1 MKTRKPAL
9 LAAFAI
15 FLAAGVPTPAST
27 PASASRNADAR
38 AARTRAGDS
47 RPADTAAVAEARSGA
62 ACAPIDKAGVATLFD
77 QWNLALASLDPDAVA
92 QRYWGDAVLLP
103 TVSNTP
109 RTTPAMV
116 RDYFVHF
123 LEKHPRG
130 RIDSRSIQIGCN
142 LAIDMGTYTFS
153 VLGATGAP
161 GEVAARYTYVYA
173 FRDGEWKIL
182 HHHSSAM
189 PEVLAAPATTATAQ
203 AGGAANGHDE
213 AQTAKPEAT
222 AGDRKTRLASA
233 EPKREPPP
241 LDRTRMFLNTEASP
255 QVMEYYPAEAR
266 ARRETGRVALHV
278 CADPDGKLVGEPK
291 VVKSSGSERLDG
303 AARQWAQAARWVPA
317 TANRR
322 TVEGCTEITA
332 QFRP

>member
-1 MKTRKPAL
+1 MKTRRPVL
-9 LAAFAI
+9 LAALTI
-15 FLAAGVPTPAST
+15 ILAASVPAQAST
-27 PASASRNADAR
+27 PRNADAR
-38 AARTRAGDS
+38 AAKLRAGDP
-47 RPADTAAVAEARSGA
+47 RAAEVAGSSAEARSGA

-153 VLGATGAP
+153 VLGATGSP

-189 PEVLAAPATTATAQ
+189 PEVLGPPATAATTA
-203 AGGAANGHDE
+203 AGGAAADHDG
-213 AQTAKPEAT
+213 AQAAKPEAAAT
-222 AGDRKTRLASA
+222 GDRRTRLASA
-233 EPKREPPP
+233 EPKREAPP

-266 ARRETGRVALHV
+266 AKREAGRVALHV
-278 CADPDGKLVGEPK
+278 CADPDGRLVGEPK

-303 AARQWAQAARWVPA
+303 AAQKWAQAARWVPA

>member
-1 MKTRKPAL
+1 MKTRKPGL
-9 LAAFAI
+9 LTTFVI
-15 FLAAGVPTPAST
+15 FLAIAVPAQASS
-27 PASASRNADAR
+27 PRSADSRAARAR
-38 AARTRAGDS
+38 AADAPATGAPES
-47 RPADTAAVAEARSGA
+47 RGA
-62 ACAPIDKAGVATLFD
+62 AGCAPIDKAGVAALFD

-123 LEKHPRG
+123 IEKHPRG
-130 RIDSRSIQIGCN
+130 RIDSRSIQLGCN

-153 VLGATGAP
+153 VLGGTGTP

-189 PEVLAAPATTATAQ
+189 PEVLAAPGATASAQ
-203 AGGAANGHDE
+203 ANGAAADHD
-213 AQTAKPEAT
+213 APPPSKPGPSV
-222 AGDRKTRLASA
+222 GDRKPGLASSD
-233 EPKREPPP
+233 PKREPTP

-266 ARRETGRVALHV
+266 ARREACRVALHV
-278 CADPDGKLVGEPK
+278 CADPDGRLAGEPK
-291 VVKSSGSERLDG
+291 DVKRSSSDRL
-303 AARQWAQAARWVPA
+303 AARTGYRCRRGIVAAPCR
-317 TANRR
+317 
-322 TVEGCTEITA
+322 
-332 QFRP
+332 

>member
-1 MKTRKPAL
+1 MAKRIRSAALIL
-9 LAAFAI
+9 LAAV
-15 FLAAGVPTPAST
+15 AAPTMSAAEFN
-27 PASASRNADAR
+27 PASAYRES
-38 AARTRAGDS
+38 
-47 RPADTAAVAEARSGA
+47 
-62 ACAPIDKAGVATLFD
+62 
-77 QWNLALASLDPDAVA
+77 DAVA

-278 CADPDGKLVGEPK
+278 CADPACARTSIVSASVIRGAGVLAA
-291 VVKSSGSERLDG
+291 RFG
-303 AARQWAQAARWVPA
+303 AAAFFAACTVAGMAAEPSAAAGRLSSAIAASTPGVRLARAEGPIA
-317 TANRR
+317 GALPHADRHCFTAVGRDL
-322 TVEGCTEITA
+322 
-332 QFRP
+332 

>member
-1 MKTRKPAL
+1 MTQHYGPQQQYPAPWGGQQQPQGWNRPQQSFGQPAWPQRPEHVSGKGWVSG
-9 LAAFAI
+9 LAVDGEDRVWVYVRTWAQRSN
-15 FLAAGVPTPAST
+15 AS
-27 PASASRNADAR
+27 
-38 AARTRAGDS
+38 
-47 RPADTAAVAEARSGA
+47 
-62 ACAPIDKAGVATLFD
+62 
-77 QWNLALASLDPDAVA
+77 QY

-233 EPKREPPP
+233 EQ
-241 LDRTRMFLNTEASP
+241 
-255 QVMEYYPAEAR
+255 QVMELHMSEALSSAESAEAGLPKGSPDWLR
-266 ARRETGRVALHV
+266 AQDIALQARAAIERQRKRR
-278 CADPDGKLVGEPK
+278 
-291 VVKSSGSERLDG
+291 
-303 AARQWAQAARWVPA
+303 
-317 TANRR
+317 
-322 TVEGCTEITA
+322 
-332 QFRP
+332 